1 MKKCF
6 FKRGCFGCGGISYI
20 EGNNG
25 YAGAGCV
32 FVDCI
37 NSAISWW
44 YGVTSVRRYRERRAA
59 GCKTKIIARNN
70 HFV

>member
-1 MKKCF
+1 MF
-6 FKRGCFGCGGISYI
+6 SSGGGLGAAEFRISRATTDMQVRGVCLL
-20 EGNNG
+20 
-25 YAGAGCV
+25 
-32 FVDCI
+32 CI